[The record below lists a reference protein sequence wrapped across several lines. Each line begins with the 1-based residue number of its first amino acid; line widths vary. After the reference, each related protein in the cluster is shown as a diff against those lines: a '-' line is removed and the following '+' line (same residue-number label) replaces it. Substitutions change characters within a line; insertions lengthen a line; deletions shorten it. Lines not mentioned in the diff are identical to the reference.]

1 MRYILLYKMLPIEFV
16 NVLPE
21 EIINIICEYANTGTR
36 IIYDTKRKIHVYR
49 FIEKHDRFQNI
60 LSLYDSCTFETRRD
74 DFDEPTTQI
83 SYEIKLKKVPSWIEK
98 MNIEQNFKSFMIL
111 TVSDDGKDYHTCT
124 VMDINRGTLM
134 LN

>member
-1 MRYILLYKMLPIEFV
+1 VRYILLYKMLPIEFV

-21 EIINIICEYANTGTR
+21 EIINIICEYADTGTR
-36 IIYDTKRKIHVYR
+36 IIYDAKRKIHVYR

-98 MNIEQNFKSFMIL
+98 MNIEQNFKSYMIL
-111 TVSDDGKDYHTCT
+111 TVSEDGKDYHTCT